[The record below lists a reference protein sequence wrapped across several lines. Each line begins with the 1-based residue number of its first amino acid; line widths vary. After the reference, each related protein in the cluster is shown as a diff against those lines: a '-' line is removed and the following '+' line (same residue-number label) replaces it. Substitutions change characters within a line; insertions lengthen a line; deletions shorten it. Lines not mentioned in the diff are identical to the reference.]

1 MPSSLD
7 KIRNRRA
14 VLVGLFGLGLAFAGP
29 ALAGHR
35 GRHGRDDDDED
46 DDHDRAHD
54 ALERGEVRPLAE
66 ILGRIRPSLPAGGEI
81 VDIDFDR
88 RDERWFYRFKVIDRA
103 GTRLELLV
111 DAATGEIVET
121 REH

>member
-7 KIRNRRA
+7 KVRNRRA

-35 GRHGRDDDDED
+35 GKHGHDDDDED

-66 ILGRIRPSLPAGGEI
+66 ILARIRPSLPAGGEI
-81 VDIDFDR
+81 VDIDFD
-88 RDERWFYRFKVIDRA
+88 RFKVIDRA